1 MKGKMLQRQFYQIE
15 FQKYSILIVSY
26 EYIFRN
32 NTFHLQVLDIKF
44 NLFII
49 KKKKPENIFLCILL
63 LNNLDDESYSA
74 GSGSPEE
81 QGLEN

>member
-49 KKKKPENIFLCILL
+49 KKKKAREYI
-63 LNNLDDESYSA
+63 SVYSSA
-74 GSGSPEE
+74 K
-81 QGLEN
+81 